1 MPLRQ
6 ASIRAALAAVLALA
20 VAPDGFFTVAQFTT
34 KMAAMTGQTDA
45 DYTTRQGACDLRKLR
60 GKQLV
65 AKPGR
70 TWRYHVPEAAART
83 IAALLT
89 IRDQVIAR
97 LLAGARTPRRG
108 RPPATWTRIDRDH
121 EALRVDMQ
129 PVPGPRPH
137 HRTSRRIENELS
149 IALRQVAC
157 WSVEVGGQNFQ
168 AAVVADR
175 AADCDLGPFEL
186 TQPRC

>member
-1 MPLRQ
+1 LPLRQ

-20 VAPDGFFTVAQFTT
+20 VAPDGFTVAQFTTTVAQFTT

-97 LLAGARTPRRG
+97 LLAGARTPRGGAAHRS
-108 RPPATWTRIDRDH
+108 
-121 EALRVDMQ
+121 
-129 PVPGPRPH
+129 PGPGSTATTRLCAS
-137 HRTSRRIENELS
+137 TCNL
-149 IALRQVAC
+149 
-157 WSVEVGGQNFQ
+157 FQ
-168 AAVVADR
+168 
-175 AADCDLGPFEL
+175 DLGL
-186 TQPRC
+186 TTAPAAA